1 MSTFDE
7 NSTVP
12 RDEGLA
18 LICEAGHGVAS
29 HEELFKNLTTAV
41 NAVLCGD
48 GTFLQLLSADYGT
61 LKRFGPIPEATEW
74 SDEMPT
80 GIGRLRW
87 LFEAK
92 EPIIMDYTRPHIK
105 DRIPKFALE
114 HGYLSA
120 ISIPIVADG
129 STFGICSTR
138 YKRAIT
144 WERDDIS
151 YLKICGRVLGSLVSS
166 AMTENKHISLAL
178 LEERKRLSSEI
189 HDNVSHLVGSLSLCS
204 ASILASYEEGDMDF
218 VERGLEKME
227 ALCGKTIRVFRD
239 EMLSLRVPLDR
250 TNEWTESIIPILSN
264 FESEWGI
271 KTTLEQDIAN
281 EPLSLN
287 VITSMHLS
295 RILRECLSNVVR
307 HAQASR
313 VVVSLHEDD
322 SNLLMTVTDDG
333 CGFDVDAVSLARFG
347 IKIMHER
354 ADAIGGKLTIVSSE
368 DGTAVRVY
376 VPRIGKW

>member
-1 MSTFDE
+1 
-7 NSTVP
+7 
-12 RDEGLA
+12 
-18 LICEAGHGVAS
+18 
-29 HEELFKNLTTAV
+29 
-41 NAVLCGD
+41 
-48 GTFLQLLSADYGT
+48 
-61 LKRFGPIPEATEW
+61 
-74 SDEMPT
+74 
-80 GIGRLRW
+80 
-87 LFEAK
+87 
-92 EPIIMDYTRPHIK
+92 
-105 DRIPKFALE
+105 
-114 HGYLSA
+114 
-120 ISIPIVADG
+120 
-129 STFGICSTR
+129 
-138 YKRAIT
+138 
-144 WERDDIS
+144 
-151 YLKICGRVLGSLVSS
+151 
-166 AMTENKHISLAL
+166 
-178 LEERKRLSSEI
+178 
-189 HDNVSHLVGSLSLCS
+189 
-204 ASILASYEEGDMDF
+204 MDF

-250 TNEWTESIIPILSN
+250 TDEWTESIIPILSN

-333 CGFDVDAVSLARFG
+333 CGFDVGAVSPARFG

-368 DGTAVRVY
+368 DGTVVRVY